1 MGIYTEKPISPW
13 MGVLILLIAFLA
25 IHEPWLLGMRELFRQ
40 EGFYA
45 VQAVELQPSSTLV
58 TAHDVPIQD
67 AFPLYPALSGL
78 LMRGFGVPA
87 EFALRTVSLLM
98 LAATA
103 VLTYFAAA
111 SERSCRAGLV
121 AAGMYISTFLVL
133 EKACDG
139 DPATSNA
146 FFLLAAQLL
155 FFQYGIRRTNW
166 NAAWISSLALL
177 GFGFFSGGFRVL
189 LYFVFPMFFFRRPLS
204 VKSKFRKPGFAIGVA
219 LLAVCILAWS
229 IPYLKIMHHTQLLH
243 IRFEDFTPGGWLQE
257 VALFPLM
264 LPLRLLPWSLIAWI
278 PFCVALQALD
288 STPILSRYLRTLV
301 FASLALLWLLP
312 DGDPVELLYLL
323 GPLSILVGINY
334 ELGMRRYGFKIRK
347 ALILCSAFAVV
358 AALSV
363 GVVCFVSQEWLTP
376 FLSLSNSLDFA
387 ASAGYRGW
395 AAVAVLVL
403 LYIAWRLYRG
413 RSARPVW
420 IMLLATSAAAGI
432 FCGAVLTP
440 YRAQADD
447 KREFGRS
454 FRNALRGEPAEKLY
468 KGNILDL
475 YGELCYVGLPVVKIQ
490 ELDELPLNDRI
501 VYLVDT
507 EFPQYP
513 ERSWRNLLPPDFRY
527 RGHRICIWK
536 GVLRQPEGEG
546 NGVGATLSAPAAAAS
561 PAAKASN

>member
-1 MGIYTEKPISPW
+1 

-58 TAHDVPIQD
+58 TAHGVPIQD

-155 FFQYGIRRTNW
+155 FFSTESGGPTGTRRGSAVLPCW
-166 NAAWISSLALL
+166 DSA
-177 GFGFFSGGFRVL
+177 FFRGFRVL

-257 VALFPLM
+257 VALFP
-264 LPLRLLPWSLIAWI
+264 
-278 PFCVALQALD
+278 
-288 STPILSRYLRTLV
+288 
-301 FASLALLWLLP
+301 
-312 DGDPVELLYLL
+312 
-323 GPLSILVGINY
+323 
-334 ELGMRRYGFKIRK
+334 
-347 ALILCSAFAVV
+347 
-358 AALSV
+358 
-363 GVVCFVSQEWLTP
+363 
-376 FLSLSNSLDFA
+376 
-387 ASAGYRGW
+387 
-395 AAVAVLVL
+395 
-403 LYIAWRLYRG
+403 
-413 RSARPVW
+413 
-420 IMLLATSAAAGI
+420 
-432 FCGAVLTP
+432 
-440 YRAQADD
+440 
-447 KREFGRS
+447 
-454 FRNALRGEPAEKLY
+454 
-468 KGNILDL
+468 
-475 YGELCYVGLPVVKIQ
+475 
-490 ELDELPLNDRI
+490 
-501 VYLVDT
+501 
-507 EFPQYP
+507 
-513 ERSWRNLLPPDFRY
+513 
-527 RGHRICIWK
+527 
-536 GVLRQPEGEG
+536 
-546 NGVGATLSAPAAAAS
+546 
-561 PAAKASN
+561 